1 MPTLRLY
8 DDNGLSDDGETW
20 PVNALTRMIT
30 VAVAVAVAVGVGVVA
45 ISPAALFA
53 QTAQAPAAIDQF
65 ARLQGEL
72 RRTHE
77 SGDAAAYLAASQSM
91 YSFLNGS
98 PRAMLQLMSAETFAG
113 KPDEAL
119 HSFAQFVAMGQ
130 ASEEALKAKSFDPLR
145 ELPRYQSIHADMAVN
160 TAAKTTAEQVFQL
173 QSAARIPEDIDYD
186 PQTKQFYISTVLGK
200 LILQVNTRGGTKL
213 FASAPDQWPMMA
225 LKVDS
230 RRHSLWATEVALD
243 GFAAVAKE
251 DWGRSAILEYDL
263 PSGKLLHR
271 IEGPPKAALGDMA
284 LAANGDPIVSD
295 GEHGGVYRVD
305 RNTQSVARIDAG
317 DFVSPQTPAV
327 LADGKHVLV
336 PDYVRGVALLD
347 LNTRHVEWLPMDGK
361 HALSGIDG
369 LYALG
374 NELIATQ
381 NGTSPERVVQFT
393 LTAPKTGVLSES
405 IIERAT
411 PTLGDPTHG
420 VMVGDY
426 FYYIANSG
434 WDILDEHGVI
444 KAGKSLSAPI
454 IMRTK
459 LNWRG

>member
-1 MPTLRLY
+1 M
-8 DDNGLSDDGETW
+8 
-20 PVNALTRMIT
+20 NALTRMIT
-30 VAVAVAVAVGVGVVA
+30 AAAVPVAIAVAVGVGVGVVT

-53 QTAQAPAAIDQF
+53 QTPQAPAAIDQF
-65 ARLQGEL
+65 AQLQGEL

-77 SGDAAAYLAASQSM
+77 SGDAAAYLTASQSM

-98 PRAMLQLMSAETFAG
+98 PQALLQLMSAETFAG
-113 KPDEAL
+113 KPDKAL

-130 ASEEALKAKSFDPLR
+130 GSDEVLKAKSFDPLR
-145 ELPRYQSIHADMAVN
+145 GLPGYQSIHADMAAN
-160 TAAKTTAEQVFQL
+160 TAAKTNAEEVFQL
-173 QSAARIPEDIDYD
+173 QGAAKIPEDIDYD

-200 LILQVNTRGGTKL
+200 QILQVNTSGGTKL
-213 FASAPDQWPMMA
+213 FANAPDQWPMMA

-230 RRHSLWATEVALD
+230 RRHSLWSTEVALD
-243 GFAAVAKE
+243 GFAAVAKQ

-263 PSGKLLHR
+263 RSGKLLHR
-271 IEGPPKAALGDMA
+271 IDGPPKAALGDMA

-327 LADGKHVLV
+327 LADGKHILV
-336 PDYVRGVALLD
+336 PDYVRGIALLD
-347 LNTRHVEWLPMDGK
+347 LNTKHVDWLPMDGE

-374 NELIATQ
+374 NTLIATQ
-381 NGTSPERVVQFT
+381 NGTSPERVVQF
-393 LTAPKTGVLSES
+393 LTAAKTGVLSES

-420 VMVGDY
+420 VVVGDY

-434 WDILDEHGVI
+434 WDSLDEHGVI
-444 KAGKSLSAPI
+444 KAGKTLSAPI